1 MIDIDIYYF
10 TNKHLLNK
18 FHLRKS
24 CPVLYYLYIIKYT
37 SGNIFDAKHVATMYR
52 NTPKYGLTK
61 LSNFHKI
68 FSYFFCT
75 FVYIGQNQKFSIGK
89 ELMVLNNEKQE
100 ISFGYTLLTQK

>member
-1 MIDIDIYYF
+1 MIDIDLLF
-10 TNKHLLNK
+10 NKHLLNK
-18 FHLRKS
+18 FHLGKS
-24 CPVLYYLYIIKYT
+24 CPVLYYLYILKNT

-68 FSYFFCT
+68 FSYFFALL
-75 FVYIGQNQKFSIGK
+75 FILVKKKNF
-89 ELMVLNNEKQE
+89 ELEKSLYMVLHNEKQE